1 MSNAVFPVL
10 PGLSW
15 GRTLTPVW
23 KTDVKESVSGM
34 EFRWSAMA
42 YPRYRVALKY
52 EVLRAG
58 AGVEELQALVGFF
71 NARRGAWDDFLW
83 LDEADRLAADELLGL
98 GDGANKVYPIF
109 RRRGGFAEPV
119 LNFVA
124 PPVVRVNGVDKA
136 LGTDYT
142 LSGGI
147 VTFIKAPFVGAA
159 VTWSGE
165 FYKRVRFERNEVE
178 FEEFLR
184 DLWAARRVDLIT
196 VKG

>member
-52 EVLRAG
+52 EVLRSG
-58 AGVEELQALVGFF
+58 GGLDELQTLAGFF

-83 LDEADRLAADELLGL
+83 LDEADHLAAGENIGT
-98 GDGANKVYPIF
+98 GNGIATAFPVF

-124 PPVVRVNGVDKA
+124 PPVVTVGGVVKA
-136 LGTDYT
+136 AGADYT
-142 LSGGI
+142 LAGGI
-147 VTFIKAPFVGAA
+147 LTFAVAPASGAA
-159 VTWSGE
+159 VAWSGE
-165 FYKRVRFERNEVE
+165 FYKRVRFERDETE
-178 FEEFLR
+178 FEEFMR
-184 DLWAARRVDLIT
+184 DLWSARRIDLIT

>member
-58 AGVEELQALVGFF
+58 AGIEELQALVGFF

-83 LDEADRLAADELLGL
+83 LDDADHLAADELLGL

-119 LNFVA
+119 LNQ
-124 PPVVRVNGVDKA
+124 
-136 LGTDYT
+136 
-142 LSGGI
+142 
-147 VTFIKAPFVGAA
+147 IKAITEDGLY
-159 VTWSGE
+159 S
-165 FYKRVRFERNEVE
+165 VRFERDSGTE
-178 FEEFLR
+178 
-184 DLWAARRVDLIT
+184 DLIVKIVDSETDEVIRQIPPEELINLSKHLKELSGNLVNT
-196 VKG
+196 VS

>member
-42 YPRYRVALKY
+42 YPRYRVGLKY
-52 EVLRAG
+52 EVLRADS
-58 AGVEELQALVGFF
+58 AAAELQALVGFF

-83 LDEADRLAADELLGL
+83 LDEADYVAADEAIGT
-98 GDGANKVYPIF
+98 GNGTNKAFPVF

-124 PPVVRVNGVDKA
+124 PPVVKVGGVVKV

-142 LSGGI
+142 LAGGI
-147 VTFIKAPFVGAA
+147 VTFASAPANGAA
-159 VTWSGE
+159 VAWSGQ
-165 FYKRVRFERNEVE
+165 FYKRVRFERDETE

-184 DLWAARRVDLIT
+184 DLWSARRVDLIT